1 MGGSS
6 ASWPP
11 FSSTHQRCIQCRVS
25 GSLHSSSAAYVESV
39 TTCGAA
45 ILQGAE
51 DKYVRVER
59 EKKTNPSGVTH
70 GRPRLAQLPPIIGH
84 DTAFRK
90 ERISSPFRLRP
101 EYFLSCQN
109 TQGRNRISEQFVARR
124 PRQQGRQEITQRRN
138 GCAGRAPDTHRD
150 PRRAA
155 AAGVGQE
162 QARENHPRCPEQ
174 VRVPFDPSHPRG
186 VLHGG
191 VVAVPDFFLVPGLSL
206 LRRRAVVDS
215 CIVRFRSLLRRDRRG
230 QVTAVR
236 RPVSRSLR
244 SLHR

>member
-1 MGGSS
+1 M
-6 ASWPP
+6 
-11 FSSTHQRCIQCRVS
+11 F
-25 GSLHSSSAAYVESV
+25 
-39 TTCGAA
+39 
-45 ILQGAE
+45 
-51 DKYVRVER
+51 RVER